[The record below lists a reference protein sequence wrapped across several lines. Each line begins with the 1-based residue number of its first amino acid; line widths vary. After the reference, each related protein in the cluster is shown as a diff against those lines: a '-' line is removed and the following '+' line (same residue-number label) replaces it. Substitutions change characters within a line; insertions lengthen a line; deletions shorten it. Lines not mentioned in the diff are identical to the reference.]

1 MAPFTSVNSESG
13 VSEKTNEPGPNFRPW
28 SSPPEEH
35 TILVQSN
42 EVHLIPLGNQ
52 KCHHKIEV
60 TAQDTLDG
68 FSTGGKRLTDDL
80 IIFSSRSGVIFGRI
94 PNSLSN
100 DAAVQWL
107 ESFLGYI
114 SISEQA
120 AWWHTDHSGP
130 WAGYVIVPMNAKRT
144 KCIYSNTR
152 NDKERPLRTLNMLDA
167 YAEKRPWLQQLPGGR
182 TESRVADIENE
193 CYVYVPRQH
202 KRRRNVQRHEKVQ
215 SEDSNPTRVS
225 FVWDPVEQ
233 LREVTLRDEE
243 WKDRALIERVEMSL
257 I

>member
-13 VSEKTNEPGPNFRPW
+13 DSKKTNEPGPNFRPW

-60 TAQDTLDG
+60 TAQDTVDG
-68 FSTGGKRLTDDL
+68 FSIGGKRLTDDL

-94 PNSLSN
+94 PNSLSD

-120 AWWHTDHSGP
+120 EWWHTDHSGP

-152 NDKERPLRTLNMLDA
+152 NDKKRPLRTLDMLEA
-167 YAEKRPWLQQLPGGR
+167 YAEKRPWLWQ
-182 TESRVADIENE
+182 TESRVAEIKRK
-193 CYVYVPRQH
+193 CYVPRQH

-215 SEDSNPTRVS
+215 LEDSKPTRVS
-225 FVWDPVEQ
+225 FVWDPVERS
-233 LREVTLRDEE
+233 REVILRDEE
-243 WKDRALIERVEMSL
+243 WKDELLIERVEMSL